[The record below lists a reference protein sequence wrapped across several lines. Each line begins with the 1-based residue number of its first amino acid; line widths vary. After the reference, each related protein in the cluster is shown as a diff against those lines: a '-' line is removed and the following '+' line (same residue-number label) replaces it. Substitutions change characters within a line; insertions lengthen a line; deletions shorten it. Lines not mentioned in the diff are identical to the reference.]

1 MIEERNNLETCLAFN
16 RLCGDYNLISYG
28 SILPIEVPPEEIS
41 RAQRFFHGKEPKSPT
56 LSNSLKKRMLTLY
69 DGKRCPTCQIVMR
82 HHRGIKFGHEIP
94 YASTIEH
101 VIPRCLGGSNEK
113 TNLTVRCNLCNRAS
127 GHAMN
132 EWLQANRQNSSWVE
146 IRRIILYL
154 WLEVFDIAKAEALY
168 PALFTS
174 FTIKRRSMEAST
186 QEVRT

>member
-1 MIEERNNLETCLAFN
+1 MIEERKNLETCPAIN
-16 RLCGDYNLISYG
+16 RLCKDIRLNSYG
-28 SILPIEVPPEEIS
+28 SILPVEIPPEDIM
-41 RAQRFFHGKEPKSPT
+41 RAQRFFHGRESKSPT
-56 LSNSLKKRMLTLY
+56 LSNSLKKRMLALS

-82 HHRGIKFGHEIP
+82 YHRGIKFGHEI
-94 YASTIEH
+94 ADAATIEH

-146 IRRIILYL
+146 IRRTILYL

-174 FTIKRRSMEAST
+174 FTIKRRSMEAPI
-186 QEVRT
+186 QEVRA